1 MLPEIITG
9 LRLNLPFDF
18 LYFEQN
24 FIFLRIV
31 GVTLIIFAMIFSYL
45 KFKFSFLDLAEDYL
59 YYEEGIVAK
68 VRKKIPYKSITDIQL
83 KRSVLDT
90 IIGWDTIYIN
100 TAGQATYELI
110 IKGVSI
116 EHGDMI
122 LEILKKKTTSNK

>member
-31 GVTLIIFAMIFSYL
+31 GLSLIILAMIFSYL
-45 KFKFSFLDLAEDYL
+45 KFKFSFLDLADDYL
-59 YYEEGIVAK
+59 YYEEGVVAK
-68 VRKKIPYKSITDIQL
+68 VRKKIPYKSITDVQL

-90 IIGWDTIYIN
+90 IMGWDTIYIN
-100 TAGQATYELI
+100 TAGQATYELV

-122 LEILKKKTTSNK
+122 LEILKKKTTSSK

>member
-83 KRSVLDT
+83 KRSV
-90 IIGWDTIYIN
+90 
-100 TAGQATYELI
+100 
-110 IKGVSI
+110 
-116 EHGDMI
+116 
-122 LEILKKKTTSNK
+122 